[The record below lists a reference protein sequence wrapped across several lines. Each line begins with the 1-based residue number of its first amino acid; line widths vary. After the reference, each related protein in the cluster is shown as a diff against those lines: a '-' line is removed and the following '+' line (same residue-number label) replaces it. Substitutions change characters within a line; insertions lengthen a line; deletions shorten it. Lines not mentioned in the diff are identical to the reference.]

1 MALRNGARSQQLGES
16 PALAETGGNSAR
28 LVESHLR
35 YAYAIASEV
44 SRKLPPNLERHD
56 IQGWAELGLVEAAS
70 SFDPKRGIQFKTF
83 AYYRIKGAIYDGLRK
98 MGWYPKGQYQKM
110 RFEIAANEYMKD
122 STSSE
127 APAALSAE
135 AQWQD
140 LKEVTANLLTSYMLS
155 LDAIAQEPVDSKQ
168 VSAEETVTR
177 NEQCDHL
184 KRSLSR
190 LPEKNRTVLEL
201 FYFEEMSLE
210 AIGSK
215 LGLSKSWVCRLHAKS
230 LEMLRKLLDPKAPVP
245 HAASSATFPRL
256 IR

>member
-1 MALRNGARSQQLGES
+1 MVSRNGAHSQPVGES
-16 PALAETGGNSAR
+16 QGLGDTGTNAAR

-56 IQGWAELGLVEAAS
+56 IQGWAELGLVEAAD

-98 MGWYPKGQYQKM
+98 MGWYSKGQYHRM
-110 RFEIAANEYMKD
+110 RFEMAANEYLKD
-122 STSSE
+122 AASSE
-127 APAALSAE
+127 SHAPLSAE

-140 LKEVTANLLTSYMLS
+140 LKDVTANLLTSYMLS
-155 LDAIAQEPVDSKQ
+155 LDAIPQDPVDGKQ
-168 VSAEETVTR
+168 ISAEESVSR
-177 NEQCDHL
+177 SEQCSHL
-184 KRSLSR
+184 RRSLSR
-190 LPEKNRTVLEL
+190 LPEKNRKVLEL

-210 AIGSK
+210 AIGGK

-230 LEMLRKLLDPKAPVP
+230 LEMLRKLLDQKPMVSHPATT
-245 HAASSATFPRL
+245 ATFPRL

>member
-1 MALRNGARSQQLGES
+1 MVSRNGARSQQLGEGRG
-16 PALAETGGNSAR
+16 LAETGTNSAR

-98 MGWYPKGQYQKM
+98 MGWYPKGQYRKM
-110 RFEIAANEYMKD
+110 RFEISANEYLKD
-122 STSSE
+122 ATSSE
-127 APAALSAE
+127 SPTPLSAQ

-140 LKEVTANLLTSYMLS
+140 LKDVTANLLTSYMLS
-155 LDAIAQEPVDSKQ
+155 LDSIPHDPVDVKQ
-168 VSAEETVTR
+168 VSAEETVSR
-177 NEQCDHL
+177 SEQCDHL

-230 LEMLRKLLDPKAPVP
+230 LEMLRKLLDQKAPIP
-245 HAASSATFPRL
+245 HPASSATFPRL